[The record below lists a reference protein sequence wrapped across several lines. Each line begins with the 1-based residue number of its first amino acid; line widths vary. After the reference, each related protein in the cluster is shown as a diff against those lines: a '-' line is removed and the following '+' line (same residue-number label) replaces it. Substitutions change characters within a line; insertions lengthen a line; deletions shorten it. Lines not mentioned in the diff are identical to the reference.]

1 MGERT
6 RKRAGVWLALGALAV
21 AALLTFFLWGSR
33 TSRPTKATA
42 PTKSGAHVARGTTP
56 ATPVPDGRLR
66 ITGIAR
72 DAQGPVAGVRVSAS
86 RVEPEETLSERSCP
100 PSEDNV
106 EAPGAPPARLFK
118 GCWTQAHT
126 ELLEAVSAREG
137 EARILAE
144 TTTDADGT
152 FVLDGLPEGVFTLW
166 ALGEEGAAM
175 RPDVRAGS
183 RDVVLSLEDG
193 HVFEGLVTDADPED
207 APIAGARVT
216 VFSHQHTRFFDAVTD
231 ARGHFR
237 IGPLPR
243 ADYALLITAD
253 DRMPRLTQLARSL
266 ESEVF
271 VLERLARYA
280 GRVVSA
286 RGTPAPGVQVV
297 LSTPHLEPVVRVT
310 TTDAQG
316 RFSLMAAGSRENELF
331 AETAAHD
338 AFAFVESAPREDLVL
353 TLEPGGFLEG
363 TVRDDAGKALAG
375 ARIRASRMGPQGYSE
390 HGHALTDATGHYR
403 LGPLPSTPLF
413 FRASAAQ
420 FLDTEA
426 TLHPFHPDTEPL
438 DFTLK
443 RAFSVE
449 GLLVDD
455 EGQPVAGMMVW
466 LREDAPSD
474 RVRSAHRIM
483 RTGRSDAAGRFVVE
497 TGYTGPGWIQVFDP
511 SFLDAQLAV
520 DIPSREVRM
529 VLHRGASVSV
539 TVLSAAGAPL
549 HDVTVTLWKREERGV
564 AESTGVTDEQGRVT
578 LRGVRPGGYVVEA
591 LLRTRAVDQHASRPV
606 DVTEEEVPE
615 VSLRLEEGKTLR
627 GRVVNTRGQP
637 LARVAV
643 RASVPQGGAPR
654 YRERE
659 PDPDVDRYDS
669 YDEEAPEGV
678 LTDEEG
684 RFTLR
689 HLSAPRY
696 VLTASLTG
704 HQFDAARS
712 QGGTPEGAESLTV
725 ESQAS
730 EVRLVMRRMQY
741 ARGRVVAEGGAAL
754 ESFEV
759 NDEQP
764 RTPDGTFE
772 LRVEK
777 TGDWRLRVE
786 AEGFAPLERTHTVD
800 GEDDLDLGTLTLK
813 RGRTMRVLLRDAVT
827 GVPYSG
833 RLRIHT
839 GATLTVAVSYRIRAE
854 GALDG
859 PPYPD
864 LHRSVPTPDGT
875 LLLEH
880 LPTTA
885 FVLELDAP
893 LYLPLHMTVG
903 AEEETLT
910 ARLEPG
916 ARVTG
921 HVRDTQGRPAP
932 AALVF
937 MSTDGSWVDHQTDDT
952 GAFDIRALPP
962 GLYTVRASASDLS
975 SDLRFQP
982 QSVRIPSRGQVS
994 LTFEALGSSTTVT
1007 LRMTE
1012 DVHTALLL
1020 PGQVPA
1026 PGSSKAFD
1034 FLISRQHPQ
1043 VEWTGLSLRFSR
1055 VPAGHYTLL
1064 AVNRAKE
1071 GVHREELDVPAES
1084 TLSLDVRPVWTP
1096 LAR

>member
-1 MGERT
+1 M
-6 RKRAGVWLALGALAV
+6 VLGALAV
-21 AALLTFFLWGSR
+21 AALLLVVLWGSR

-42 PTKSGAHVARGTTP
+42 TAKSGAHVARFTTR
-56 ATPVPDGRLR
+56 AMPVPDGSLR
-66 ITGIAR
+66 ITGVVR
-72 DAQGPVAGVRVSAS
+72 DASGPLAGVHVSAS

-100 PSEDNV
+100 PSEDRT
-106 EAPGAPPARLFK
+106 EAPGGPPARLIK
-118 GCWTQAHT
+118 GCWTQAYT

-144 TTTDADGT
+144 TTTDTDGT
-152 FVLDGLPEGVFTLW
+152 FVLDGLPEGVVTLW
-166 ALGEEGAAM
+166 ALGQEGAAM
-175 RPDVRAGS
+175 RPDVMAGS
-183 RDVVLSLEDG
+183 RDVVLGLEEG
-193 HVFEGLVTDADPED
+193 SVFEGIVTDADPKD

-231 ARGHFR
+231 ARGRFR
-237 IGPLPR
+237 IGPLPL

-253 DRMPRLTQLARSL
+253 DRMPRLSQVARSL

-286 RGTPAPGVQVV
+286 QGTPAPGVQVV
-297 LSTPHLEPVVRVT
+297 LYAPLLEPDVRVT

-331 AETAAHD
+331 AEAAARG
-338 AFAFVESAPREDLVL
+338 AFASAKSAPREDLVL

-363 TVRDDAGKALAG
+363 TVRDDAGKSLAG
-375 ARIRASRMGPQGYSE
+375 ARIRAIRMGHQGFAE
-390 HGHALTDATGHYR
+390 HGQALTDANGHYR
-403 LGPLPSTPLF
+403 LGPVPPWSVF
-413 FRASAAQ
+413 IEASAAQ
-420 FLDTEA
+420 CLDEDTS
-426 TLHPFHPDTEPL
+426 LHPFHPDTGPL
-438 DFTLK
+438 DFTLT

-449 GLLVDD
+449 GLVVDD
-455 EGQPVAGMMVW
+455 EGQPLAGMEVQ
-466 LREDAPSD
+466 LQEGSPSD
-474 RVRSAHRIM
+474 RVRNAHRT
-483 RTGRSDAAGRFVVE
+483 RTGRADAAGRFVVE
-497 TGYTGPGWIQVFDP
+497 TGYTGPGWLEVFHP
-511 SFLDAQLAV
+511 SFLDAKLAV

-539 TVLSAAGAPL
+539 TVLGAAGAPL
-549 HDVTVTLWKREERGV
+549 HGITVTLWKREERGF
-564 AESTGVTDEQGRVT
+564 AECTGVTDEQGRVT

-591 LLRTRAVDQHASRPV
+591 LLRTRALDQHASRPV
-606 DVTEEEVPE
+606 DVTEQEAQE
-615 VSLRLEEGKTLR
+615 VSLRLEEGRTLR

-637 LARVAV
+637 LAGVAV
-643 RASVPQGGAPR
+643 RAAVPPGDAPR
-654 YRERE
+654 YRDRE

-669 YDEEAPEGV
+669 YDEERPEGV

-696 VLTASLTG
+696 VLTASLAG
-704 HQFDAARS
+704 HRFDAARS
-712 QGGTPEGAESLTV
+712 QGGTPEGTESLTV
-725 ESQAS
+725 GSNAS
-730 EVRLVMRRMQY
+730 EVRLVMRRRQH

-754 ESFEV
+754 ESFQV
-759 NDEQP
+759 NDQPP

-772 LRVEK
+772 LWVEE
-777 TGDWRLRVE
+777 TGDWRLLVE
-786 AEGFAPLERTHTVD
+786 AEGFAPLERTLTVD
-800 GEDDLDLGTLTLK
+800 GETDLDLGTLTLK
-813 RGRTMRVLLRDAVT
+813 RGRTVRVLLRDAVT
-827 GVPYSG
+827 GVPYNG
-833 RLRIHT
+833 RLSTDKGVTI
-839 GATLTVAVSYRIRAE
+839 TVAVHYRIRAE
-854 GALDG
+854 GSLNG
-859 PPYPD
+859 PPYPGQ
-864 LHRSVPTPDGT
+864 HRGVPTLDGT

-880 LPTTA
+880 LPATA
-885 FVLELDAP
+885 FALELEAP
-893 LYLPLHMTVG
+893 LYLPLHTTVG

-921 HVRDTQGRPAP
+921 HVRDAQGRPAP

-937 MSTDGSWVDHQTDDT
+937 MSADGTWVDHQTDDT
-952 GAFDIRALPP
+952 GAFDVRALPP
-962 GLYTVRASASDLS
+962 GLYTVMASASDS
-975 SDLRFQP
+975 ISDLRFQP
-982 QSVRIPSRGQVS
+982 QSVRIPSSGEVH
-994 LTFEALGSSTTVT
+994 LTFEALGSGTTVT

-1034 FLISRQHPQ
+1034 VLTSRQHPQ
-1043 VEWTGLSLRFSR
+1043 VEWTGLSMRFSR

-1064 AVNRAKE
+1064 AVNRARE
-1071 GVHREELDVPAES
+1071 GVHREELDVPTEG
-1084 TLSLDVRPVWTP
+1084 TLSRDVRPVWTP

>member
-1 MGERT
+1 MRQGIRS
-6 RKRAGVWLALGALAV
+6 KGWMVVAVVLGL
-21 AALLTFFLWGSR
+21 LLTFILRERGAASDR
-33 TSRPTKATA
+33 LAQKSSTLAATSARSGTA
-42 PTKSGAHVARGTTP
+42 TP
-56 ATPVPDGRLR
+56 ATPVPGGSLR
-66 ITGIAR
+66 ITGLAR
-72 DAQGPVAGVRVSAS
+72 DARGPIAGVRVSAS

-100 PSEDNV
+100 PSDTGM
-106 EAPGAPPARLFK
+106 EAPGAPPSRLIK
-118 GCWTQAHT
+118 GCWTQAYT

-137 EARILAE
+137 EARVLAE
-144 TTTDADGT
+144 TTTNPDGT
-152 FVLDGLPEGVFTLW
+152 FVLDGLPEGAFTLW
-166 ALGEEGAAM
+166 ALGEEGAAV
-175 RPDVRAGS
+175 RPDVMAGS
-183 RDVVLSLEDG
+183 RDVVLGLEEG
-193 HVFEGLVTDADPED
+193 NVFEGTVTDAPPGQE
-207 APIAGARVT
+207 PVAGARVT

-231 ARGHFR
+231 ARGRFR

-253 DRMPRLTQLARSL
+253 DRMPRLSQVARAL

-286 RGTPAPGVQVV
+286 QGTPAPGVQVV
-297 LSTPHLEPVVRVT
+297 LSAPLLEPVVRVT

-363 TVRDDAGKALAG
+363 TVRDDAGKSLAG
-375 ARIRASRMGPQGYSE
+375 ARIRASRMGPEGYAG
-390 HGHALTDATGHYR
+390 HGQALTDATGHYR
-403 LGPLPSTPLF
+403 LGPLPRQTLF
-413 FRASAAQ
+413 IRASAAQ
-420 FLDTEA
+420 YLDAET
-426 TLHPFHPDTEPL
+426 TLHPFHPDTDPL
-438 DFTLK
+438 DFTLT

-449 GLLVDD
+449 GLVVDD
-455 EGQPVAGMMVW
+455 EGHPLSGMEVR
-466 LREDAPSD
+466 LQEGSPSE
-474 RVRSAHRIM
+474 RAQNAHRM
-483 RTGRSDAAGRFVVE
+483 RTGRSDEAGRFVVE
-497 TGYTGPGWIQVFDP
+497 TGSAGPGWLEVFHP
-511 SFLDAQLAV
+511 SFLGGKLAV

-539 TVLSAAGAPL
+539 TVLGAAGAPL
-549 HDVTVTLWKREERGV
+549 HGVPVTLWKREERGF
-564 AESTGVTDEQGRVT
+564 AERTGVTDEQGRVT

-591 LLRTRAVDQHASRPV
+591 LLRSRALDQHASRPL

-615 VSLRLEEGKTLR
+615 VSLRLEEGRTLR
-627 GRVVNTRGQP
+627 GLVVNTRGQP
-637 LARVAV
+637 LAGVAV
-643 RASVPQGGAPR
+643 RAAVPQGDAPR
-654 YRERE
+654 YRDRE

-669 YDEEAPEGV
+669 YDEERPEGV
-678 LTDEEG
+678 LTDAEG

-696 VLTASLTG
+696 VLTASLGG
-704 HQFDAARS
+704 HEFDAARS
-712 QGGTPEGAESLTV
+712 RGGTPEDTESLTV
-725 ESQAS
+725 GSQAS
-730 EVRLVMRRMQY
+730 EVRLVMRRRQY

-759 NDEQP
+759 NGQRP
-764 RTPDGTFE
+764 RTPDGAFE
-772 LRVEK
+772 LWVEK

-786 AEGFAPLERTHTVD
+786 AEGFAPLERTLTVD

-813 RGRTMRVLLRDAVT
+813 RGRTVRVLLRDAVT
-827 GVPYSG
+827 GVPYNG
-833 RLRIHT
+833 RLSIDK
-839 GATLTVAVSYRIRAE
+839 GATITVAVRYRIRVE

-859 PPYPD
+859 PPYPG
-864 LHRSVPTPDGT
+864 LHRSIPTLDGT

-885 FVLELDAP
+885 FALEIDAP
-893 LYLPLHMTVG
+893 LYLPLRGTVG
-903 AEEETLT
+903 AEEETFT

-921 HVRDTQGRPAP
+921 HVRDAQGRPVP
-932 AALVF
+932 AKLLFV
-937 MSTDGSWVDHQTDDT
+937 STDGAREDGQTDDA
-952 GAFDIRALPP
+952 GGFDLRALPP
-962 GLYTVRASASDLS
+962 GLYTVHVFGSDS
-975 SDLRFQP
+975 SNAPLFP
-982 QSVRIPSRGQVS
+982 SQSVRIPSRGEVH
-994 LTFEALGSSTTVT
+994 LTFEALGSGTTVT

-1034 FLISRQHPQ
+1034 FLASRQHPQ
-1043 VEWTGLSLRFSR
+1043 VEWTGLSMRFSH

-1064 AVNRAKE
+1064 AVNRAKD
-1071 GVHREELDVPAES
+1071 GVHREELDVPAEG
-1084 TLSLDVRPVWTP
+1084 TLSRDVRPVWTP

>member
-1 MGERT
+1 M
-6 RKRAGVWLALGALAV
+6 WLTLGALAV

-42 PTKSGAHVARGTTP
+42 PTKSGAHVASVTTR
-56 ATPVPDGRLR
+56 AMPVPDGSLR
-66 ITGIAR
+66 ITGLAR
-72 DAQGPVAGVRVSAS
+72 NAQGPVAGVRVSAS

-100 PSEDNV
+100 PSED
-106 EAPGAPPARLFK
+106 EAEAEAAGAPPSWLFK
-118 GCWTQAHT
+118 GCWTQAYT

-152 FVLDGLPEGVFTLW
+152 FVLDGLPEGAVTLW

-183 RDVVLSLEDG
+183 RDVVLALEDG
-193 HVFEGLVTDADPED
+193 HVFEGIVTDAEPKD

-231 ARGHFR
+231 ARGRFR

-243 ADYALLITAD
+243 GDHALLITAD
-253 DRMPRLTQLARSL
+253 GRMPHLSQLARSL

-271 VLERLARYA
+271 VLQRLARYA

-297 LSTPHLEPVVRVT
+297 LSTPLLAPVVRVT

-338 AFAFVESAPREDLVL
+338 AFAFVESVPREDLVL

-375 ARIRASRMGPQGYSE
+375 ARVHASRMGPQGYSE

-403 LGPLPSTPLF
+403 LGPLPSRTLF

-420 FLDTEA
+420 YMDTQA

-449 GLLVDD
+449 GLLVD
-455 EGQPVAGMMVW
+455 EAGQPLAGLEVW

-497 TGYTGPGWIQVFDP
+497 TGYTGPGWLWVSDR
-511 SFLDAQLAV
+511 SFLGGGLAV

-529 VLHRGASVSV
+529 VLHRGASVPV

-564 AESTGVTDEQGRVT
+564 AERTGITDEQGRVT
-578 LRGVRPGGYVVEA
+578 LRGVTPGGYVVEA

-606 DVTEEEVPE
+606 DVTQEEVPE
-615 VSLRLEEGKTLR
+615 VSLRLEEGRTLR

-643 RASVPQGGAPR
+643 RASVPQGHAPR
-654 YRERE
+654 YREQE

-696 VLTASLTG
+696 VLTAGLTG
-704 HQFDAARS
+704 HQFEATRS

-725 ESQAS
+725 ESHAS
-730 EVRLVMRRMQY
+730 EVQLVMRRMQY

-754 ESFEV
+754 KSFEV

-764 RTPDGTFE
+764 LTPDGTFE

-786 AEGFAPLERTHTVD
+786 AEGFAPVERTLTVD
-800 GEDDLDLGTLTLK
+800 DEDDLDLGTLTLK
-813 RGRTMRVLLRDAVT
+813 RGRTVRVLLRDAVT
-827 GVPYSG
+827 GTPYNG
-833 RLRIHT
+833 RLST
-839 GATLTVAVSYRIRAE
+839 DKGATLTLAVRYRIRAE
-854 GALDG
+854 GAPDG
-859 PPYPD
+859 PPFPSS
-864 LHRSVPTPDGT
+864 HQSVPTLDGT

-885 FVLELDAP
+885 FALELEAP
-893 LYLPLHMTVG
+893 LYLPLHKTVG
-903 AEEETLT
+903 AEEETFT

-916 ARVTG
+916 ARVKG
-921 HVRDTQGRPAP
+921 QVRDAQGRPVP
-932 AALVF
+932 AVLHFVSA
-937 MSTDGSWVDHQTDDT
+937 DGAREDARTDDT
-952 GAFDIRALPP
+952 GAIDVRALSP
-962 GLYTVRASASDLS
+962 GLYTVMAMASDAS
-975 SDLRFQP
+975 SDLRFP
-982 QSVRIPSRGQVS
+982 SQSVRVPSRGEVHVAF
-994 LTFEALGSSTTVT
+994 TALGSGTTVT

-1020 PGQVPA
+1020 PGQEPA
-1026 PGSSKAFD
+1026 PASSKAFD
-1034 FLISRQHPQ
+1034 FLTSRQHPE
-1043 VEWTGLSLRFSR
+1043 VEWTGLSLRFRR

-1064 AVNRAKE
+1064 LMNRAKE
-1071 GVHREELDVPAES
+1071 GVHREELDVPAEG
-1084 TLSLDVRPVWTP
+1084 TLSHDVRPVWTP